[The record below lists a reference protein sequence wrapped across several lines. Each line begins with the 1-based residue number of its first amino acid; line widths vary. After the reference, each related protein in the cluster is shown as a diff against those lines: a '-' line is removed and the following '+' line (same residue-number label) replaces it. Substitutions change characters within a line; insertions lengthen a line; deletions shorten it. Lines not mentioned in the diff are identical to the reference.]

1 MRCVTVDSFTSTPRR
16 FWPRPSG
23 RVRRRLFVA
32 SSLALAVV
40 WAFWQGAHEHGAP
53 RQADLSAVTVDRQF
67 TVDASTGVLDLASV
81 AVQPGEVVEF
91 LLAGSAGSPHRFV
104 LTGAG
109 GAELDTLTAAN
120 GDTIIRLRVPES
132 GDLAF
137 FCAVPGHEGL
147 HGNLVIEP
155 GR

>member
-1 MRCVTVDSFTSTPRR
+1 MAAKQSAAPRR
-16 FWPRPSG
+16 FAAPRLVRSG
-23 RVRRRLFVA
+23 GRRFLVVL
-32 SSLALAVV
+32 SLALAVV
-40 WAFWQGAHEHGAP
+40 WAFWQGAHEHSVA
-53 RQADLSAVTVDRQF
+53 READLSGVAVDRQIA
-67 TVDASTGVLDLASV
+67 VDASTGVLDLANL

-109 GAELDTLTAAN
+109 GGTVLDTLVAPN
-120 GDTIIRLRVPES
+120 GDTIIRIRAPES
-132 GDLAF
+132 GDLTF

-155 GR
+155 QARR

>member
-1 MRCVTVDSFTSTPRR
+1 MAAKQSAALRR
-16 FWPRPSG
+16 FAAPRFVRPGG
-23 RVRRRLFVA
+23 RRFLVVL
-32 SSLALAVV
+32 SLALAVV
-40 WAFWQGAHEHGAP
+40 WAFWQGAHEHSAA
-53 RQADLSAVTVDRQF
+53 READLSGVAVDRQIA
-67 TVDASTGVLDLASV
+67 VDASTGVLDLANL

-120 GDTIIRLRVPES
+120 GDPIIRLRVPES

-137 FCAVPGHEGL
+137 FCTVPGHEGL
-147 HGNLVIEP
+147 HGNLVIDP